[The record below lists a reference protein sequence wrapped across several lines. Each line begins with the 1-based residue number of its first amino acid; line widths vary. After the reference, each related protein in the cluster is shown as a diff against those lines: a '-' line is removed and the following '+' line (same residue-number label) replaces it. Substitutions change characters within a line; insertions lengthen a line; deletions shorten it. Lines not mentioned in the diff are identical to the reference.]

1 MDLDAYVAEHS
12 AQWRRLEQ
20 LSGKRRLTAAEV
32 DELVTLYQRTATHLS
47 VVRSRTP
54 DPALI
59 ARLSRL
65 VLAGRAAISPGPRM
79 RLADVGRFFTVGF
92 PLAAYRAWPWW
103 SAVATGFTALS
114 FFLMYYTAAHPEVAS
129 ALIGDEAARRL
140 VETEFAAYYSEY
152 SPQTFAFSLWT
163 HNAWLSVQCL
173 ASGVLIL
180 PVLWL
185 LWNNALNIGLSG
197 GVMIQYGEADQFFSL
212 ITPHGLL
219 ELTGV
224 YVAAGVGLRIAGA
237 WIRPPRH
244 LSRTRS
250 VATAG
255 REGLLVAIGLVGLFA
270 VSGVI
275 EAFVTPSPLP
285 PALKIAIGALAW
297 LGFLGYVVL
306 FGSSAAQAARVR
318 AAAEEA
324 AARAAVLGER
334 TVELAILD
342 SGPSGARPSLPP
354 DHGPVPGGPVPAGSA
369 AARPN

>member
-1 MDLDAYVAEHS
+1 VDLDAYVAEHD
-12 AQWRRLEQ
+12 AEWRRLEH
-20 LSGKRRLTAAEV
+20 LSSKRRLSAPEV
-32 DELVTLYQRTATHLS
+32 DELVTLYQRSATHLS

-65 VLAGRAAISPGPRM
+65 VLASRAAISPGPRM
-79 RLADVGRFFTVGF
+79 RLADIGRFFTTGF

-103 SAVATGFTALS
+103 CAVSTVFTLLT
-114 FFLMYYTAAHPEVAS
+114 FFLMFYTAEHPEVAS
-129 ALIGDEAARRL
+129 TLIGDGAARRL
-140 VETEFAAYYSEY
+140 VDTEFAAYYSEY
-152 SPQTFAFSLWT
+152 SPHTFAFSLWT

-173 ASGVLIL
+173 ASGVLIV

-185 LWNNALNIGLSG
+185 LWNNALNVGLSG
-197 GVMIQYGEADQFFSL
+197 GVMIQYGEAEQFFSL

-244 LSRTRS
+244 LTRTRS
-250 VATAG
+250 VAAAG
-255 REGLLVAIGLVGLFA
+255 REGLLVAVGLVFLFA

-285 PALKIAIGALAW
+285 AALKIAIGAAAW
-297 LGFLGYVVL
+297 LGFLAYVVV
-306 FGSSAAQAARVR
+306 FGSAAHQAAKARAAAQA
-318 AAAEEA
+318 E
-324 AARAAVLGER
+324 AARALALAGPDRLGS
-334 TVELAILD
+334 TID

-354 DHGPVPGGPVPAGSA
+354 ETVPGPRGPVTATSA
-369 AARPN
+369 AASPN

>member
-1 MDLDAYVAEHS
+1 MDLDAYVAEHD
-12 AQWRRLEQ
+12 AQWRRLEH
-20 LSGKRRLTAAEV
+20 LSGRRRLRAEEV

-65 VLAGRAAISPGPRM
+65 VLASRSAISPGPRM

-114 FFLMYYTAAHPEVAS
+114 FFLMFYTAGHPEVS
-129 ALIGDEAARRL
+129 NALIGDEAARRL
-140 VETEFAAYYSEY
+140 VETEFAAYYSEF
-152 SPQTFAFSLWT
+152 SPETFAFSLWT

-185 LWNNALNIGLSG
+185 LWNNALNIGLTG
-197 GVMIQYGEADQFFSL
+197 GVMIQYGEAEQFFSL

-244 LSRTRS
+244 LTRTRS
-250 VATAG
+250 LAAAG
-255 REGLLVAIGLVGLFA
+255 REGLLVAVGLVFLFLISGL
-270 VSGVI
+270 I
-275 EAFVTPSPLP
+275 EAFVTPSTLP
-285 PALKIAIGALAW
+285 PTLKIVIGALAFV
-297 LGFLGYVVL
+297 GFLGYVVL
-306 FGSSAAQAARVR
+306 FGN
-318 AAAEEA
+318 AAEHA
-324 AARAAVLGER
+324 LKARIE
-334 TVELAILD
+334 EIPILD
-342 SGPSGARPSLPP
+342 SGSSAAGPSLPP
-354 DHGPVPGGPVPAGSA
+354 DTGPGPGGPVPAGSA
-369 AARPN
+369 AGRL

>member
-1 MDLDAYVAEHS
+1 VDLDAYVAEHD
-12 AQWRRLEQ
+12 AEWRRLEY
-20 LSGKRRLTAAEV
+20 LSGKRRLAAVEI

-65 VLAGRAAISPGPRM
+65 VLASRSAISPGPRM

-103 SAVATGFTALS
+103 CAVATAFTALS
-114 FFLMYYTAAHPEVAS
+114 FFLMFYTAGHPEVAS

-173 ASGVLIL
+173 ASGVLIV

-197 GVMIQYGEADQFFSL
+197 GVMIQYGEAEQFFSL

-244 LSRTRS
+244 LTRTRS
-250 VATAG
+250 VAAAG
-255 REGLLVAIGLVGLFA
+255 REGLLVAVGLVVLFA

-285 PALKIAIGALAW
+285 PALKIVIGALAW

-306 FGSSAAQAARVR
+306 FGS
-318 AAAEEA
+318 AAEHAAKARAVEA
-324 AARAAVLGER
+324 AEAELAAVLAGSGQVR
-334 TVELAILD
+334 SKMD
-342 SGPSGARPSLPP
+342 SGPSDSRPLLPP
-354 DHGPVPGGPVPAGSA
+354 ENGPVPGGPVPAASGLASS
-369 AARPN
+369 N

>member
-1 MDLDAYVAEHS
+1 MDLDAYVAEHD
-12 AQWRRLEQ
+12 AQWHRLEH
-20 LSGKRRLTAAEV
+20 LSGKRRLSAVEV

-65 VLAGRAAISPGPRM
+65 VLAGRAAISPGRRT

-103 SAVATGFTALS
+103 CAVATLFTALT
-114 FFLMYYTAAHPEVAS
+114 FFLIFYTAGHPEVAS

-140 VETEFAAYYSEY
+140 ADTEFAAYYSEY

-173 ASGVLIL
+173 AAGVLIL

-197 GVMIQYGEADQFFSL
+197 GVMVQYGEAEQFFSL

-237 WIRPPRH
+237 WIRPPKH
-244 LSRTRS
+244 LTRTRS
-250 VATAG
+250 VAAAG
-255 REGLLVAIGLVGLFA
+255 REGLLVAVGLVFLFA

-275 EAFVTPSPLP
+275 EAFVTPSSMP
-285 PALKIAIGALAW
+285 PALKIVIGALAW
-297 LGFLGYVVL
+297 LGFIGYVML
-306 FGSSAAQAARVR
+306 FGS
-318 AAAEEA
+318 AAAHA
-324 AARAAVLGER
+324 AKTER
-334 TVELAILD
+334 IATQDIERSKLLID
-342 SGPSGARPSLPP
+342 SGPSAARPSLPP
-354 DHGPVPGGPVPAGSA
+354 EYGPVPGGPVPAASA
-369 AARPN
+369 VASSTS

>member
-1 MDLDAYVAEHS
+1 MDLDAYVAEHD
-12 AQWRRLEQ
+12 AEWRRLEH
-20 LSGKRRLTAAEV
+20 LSGKRRLAAVEV

-65 VLAGRAAISPGPRM
+65 VLASRAAISPGRRM

-103 SAVATGFTALS
+103 CAVATLFTALS
-114 FFLMYYTAAHPEVAS
+114 FFLIFYTAGHPEVAS

-173 ASGVLIL
+173 ASGVLVL

-197 GVMIQYGEADQFFSL
+197 GVMVQYGEAEQFFSL

-244 LSRTRS
+244 LTRTRA
-250 VATAG
+250 VAAAG
-255 REGLLVAIGLVGLFA
+255 REGLLVAIGLVILFA

-285 PALKIAIGALAW
+285 PVLKIAIGATAW
-297 LGFLGYVVL
+297 LGFIGYVML
-306 FGSSAAQAARVR
+306 FGSAAEQAAKARAT
-318 AAAEEA
+318 AAAEA
-324 AARAAVLGER
+324 
-334 TVELAILD
+334 ELAAILAGSDRRRSTLD
-342 SGPSGARPSLPP
+342 SGPSAARPSLPP
-354 DHGPVPGGPVPAGSA
+354 ESGPVPGGPVPAASA
-369 AARPN
+369 SARSN